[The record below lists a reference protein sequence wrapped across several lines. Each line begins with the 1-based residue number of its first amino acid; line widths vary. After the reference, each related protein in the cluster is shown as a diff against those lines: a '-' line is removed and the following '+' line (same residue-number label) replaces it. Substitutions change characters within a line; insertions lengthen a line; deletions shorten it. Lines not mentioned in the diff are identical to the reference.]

1 MHPKVPAPKPASNP
15 NKAPGTAPIPGT
27 VTAPAPEPIT
37 SPAPAVGT
45 PKAAA
50 KKASDDAAAS
60 KKASDDAA
68 AVAKKASDDAAASKR
83 SSDEAAAKKA
93 SDDAKKAKVKTA
105 EELFAEGEAAAS
117 SRSAKAVFRE
127 AAEKFGHGPSQKRLW
142 EIFKAENNPTE
153 AVKWQRLA
161 FQNMVAGVPEPV
173 DAVKLK

>member
-1 MHPKVPAPKPASNP
+1 MPAPKPASNP

-60 KKASDDAA
+60 KKA
-68 AVAKKASDDAAASKR
+68 
-83 SSDEAAAKKA
+83 SDEAAAKKA

-161 FQNMVAGVPEPV
+161 FQNKVAGVPEPV